1 MVEYV
6 RMGYRR
12 AAVCGHMTVL
22 RSGELAMDSCWR
34 CPTESRKVP
43 HALPPHWT
51 FNRGATNGGALMQCR
66 CTHAMQMLAMRRQPI
81 RKGSAD

>member
-22 RSGELAMDSCWR
+22 RSGELAMDSCW
-34 CPTESRKVP
+34 
-43 HALPPHWT
+43 
-51 FNRGATNGGALMQCR
+51 NRVAQGAACTAAPLDLQPGSHEWWR
-66 CTHAMQMLAMRRQPI
+66 THAMQMHSCNADACNAKAADTERQC
-81 RKGSAD
+81 